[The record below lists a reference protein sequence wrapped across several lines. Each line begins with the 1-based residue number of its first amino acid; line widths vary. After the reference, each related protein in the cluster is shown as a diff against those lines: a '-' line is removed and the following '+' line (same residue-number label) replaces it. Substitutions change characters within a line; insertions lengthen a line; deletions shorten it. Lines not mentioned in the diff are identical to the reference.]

1 MVPCFL
7 MSASAD
13 LGPMPRM
20 LPVCGGVWAVVGR
33 RRLVIGGGRG
43 HCVSLSVCVLDG

>member
-1 MVPCFL
+1 MCDVPSSTFSMEPCFL

-20 LPVCGGVWAVVGR
+20 LPAYLCVRLCQRVWFR
-33 RRLVIGGGRG
+33 RDMKII
-43 HCVSLSVCVLDG
+43 